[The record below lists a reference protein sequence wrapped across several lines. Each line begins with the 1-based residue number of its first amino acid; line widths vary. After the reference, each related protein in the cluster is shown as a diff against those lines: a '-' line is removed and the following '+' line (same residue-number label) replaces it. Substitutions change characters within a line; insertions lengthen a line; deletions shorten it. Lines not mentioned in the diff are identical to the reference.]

1 MSLASDFFNR
11 LTHYKHKITD
21 YSTRILIMNN
31 HRLLTRPHR
40 LLLARFFSGGLIAA
54 VVVTFIVGAVLTQLE
69 RDNYLHHATNAARE
83 RVARLAAHIGH
94 QLETRPPRPIRMELP
109 WQS

>member
-1 MSLASDFFNR
+1 
-11 LTHYKHKITD
+11 
-21 YSTRILIMNN
+21 MNN